1 MSAEAEALTPPNAE
15 LTLAAPEPVA
25 AVAPQKAAGMAPI
38 DASAL
43 PALDQKVADYVESIV
58 ALDIHSPAFS
68 EKAADVRQ
76 MGDADIKASADTSNR
91 LLSSPVRAMQK
102 GPLTQGAKVA
112 SSLIDLRRT
121 IEDLDPKEAT
131 GAHKIL
137 GLIPFG
143 DKLRDYFHRYESAQ
157 KHLDAIVKALYDG
170 QDELRKDNAALEQ
183 EKLHLWE
190 TMQRLTQY
198 AYVAEHL
205 DAALVAKIA
214 EIEATDPDKAKTLRE
229 DVLFYARQKH
239 QDLLTQLAVSIQ
251 GYLAIDL
258 VKRNNVE
265 LIKGVDRAT
274 TTTIAALRT
283 AVIVAQALA
292 NQKLVLDQITA
303 LNTTTSKLIEST
315 SELLATQSV
324 DINKQA
330 ASATVGIDAL
340 KTAFENVYQSMDAI
354 DAFKVQAL
362 ESMAQT
368 VSTLKSEID
377 GAQSYLN
384 RVRAADARSA
394 DDTKTGALDL
404 DSKA

>member
-1 MSAEAEALTPPNAE
+1 MSPESVALTPPNAE
-15 LTLAAPEPVA
+15 LTLAPPEPVA
-25 AVAPQKAAGMAPI
+25 AVAPQKAAGMVPI
-38 DASAL
+38 DAAAL

-58 ALDIHSPAFS
+58 ALDVHSPAFS
-68 EKAADVRQ
+68 QKAADVRQ

-102 GPLTQGAKVA
+102 GPLTEGAKVA
-112 SSLIDLRRT
+112 SSLSDLRRT
-121 IEDLDPKEAT
+121 IEDLDPKHAT
-131 GAHKIL
+131 GAHKLL
-137 GLIPFG
+137 GMIPFG
-143 DKLRDYFHRYESAQ
+143 DKLREYFQRYESAQ
-157 KHLDAIVKALYDG
+157 SHLDAIVKALYDG

-283 AVIVAQALA
+283 AVIVAQALS
-292 NQKLVLDQITA
+292 NQKLVLDQIDA
-303 LNTTTSKLIEST
+303 LNTTTSSLIEST
-315 SELLATQSV
+315 SQLLATQSV
-324 DINKQA
+324 EINKQA
-330 ASATVGIDAL
+330 ASSTVSLDAL
-340 KTAFENVYQSMDAI
+340 KTAFQNVYQSMDAI
-354 DAFKVQAL
+354 DTFKVQAL
-362 ESMAQT
+362 DSMAQT
-368 VSTLKSEID
+368 VTALKTEID
-377 GAQSYLN
+377 GAQTYLN
-384 RVRAADARSA
+384 RVRAADARGA
-394 DDTKTGALDL
+394 DDANTGTLDL
-404 DSKA
+404 DSKP

>member
-1 MSAEAEALTPPNAE
+1 MSATPESLTPPTATD
-15 LTLAAPEPVA
+15 LTLAPPTPVA
-25 AVAPQKAAGMAPI
+25 AVPATKAEGMVPI
-38 DASAL
+38 DPAAL
-43 PALDQKVADYVESIV
+43 PGLDAKVSEYVEGIV
-58 ALDIHSPAFS
+58 TLDVHSPAFAT
-68 EKAADVRQ
+68 KAGDVRS
-76 MGDADIKASADTSNR
+76 MGDDDIRAAADTSNR
-91 LLSSPVRAMQK
+91 LLSSPVRAMQQ
-102 GPLTQGAKVA
+102 GPLSEGGKVA
-112 SSLIDLRRT
+112 STLLDLRRT
-121 IEDLDPKEAT
+121 IEDLDPKQAT
-131 GAHKIL
+131 GVKKLL
-137 GLIPFG
+137 GMIPFG
-143 DKLRDYFHRYESAQ
+143 DKIADYFRKYESAQ
-157 KHLDAIVKALYDG
+157 SHLDGIIKALYDG

-283 AVIVAQALA
+283 AVIVAQALS
-292 NQKLVLDQITA
+292 NQKLVLDQIDA
-303 LNTTTSKLIEST
+303 LNTTTSSLIEST
-315 SELLATQSV
+315 SKLLATQSV
-324 DINKQA
+324 EINKQA
-330 ASATVGIDAL
+330 ASSTVSLDAL
-340 KTAFENVYQSMDAI
+340 KVAFDNVYQSMDAI

-362 ESMAQT
+362 DSMAQT
-368 VSTLKSEID
+368 VTALKTEID
-377 GAQSYLN
+377 GAQTYLN
-384 RVRAADARSA
+384 RVRAADARSS
-394 DDTKTGALDL
+394 DDTAAGTLDL
-404 DSKA
+404 DKA

>member
-25 AVAPQKAAGMAPI
+25 AVAPQKAAGMVPI
-38 DASAL
+38 DAAAL
-43 PALDQKVADYVESIV
+43 PALDQKVAEYVESIV
-58 ALDIHSPAFS
+58 ALDVHSPAFS
-68 EKAADVRQ
+68 QKAADVRQ

-112 SSLIDLRRT
+112 STLMDLRRT
-121 IEDLDPKEAT
+121 IEELDPKEAT
-131 GAHKIL
+131 GAHKLL

-214 EIEATDPDKAKTLRE
+214 EVEATDPEKAKALRE

-283 AVIVAQALA
+283 AVIVAQALS
-292 NQKLVLDQITA
+292 NQKLVLDQIDA
-303 LNTTTSKLIEST
+303 LNTTTSSLIEST
-315 SELLATQSV
+315 SKLLATQSV
-324 DINKQA
+324 EINKQA
-330 ASATVGIDAL
+330 ASSTVSIDAL
-340 KTAFENVYQSMDAI
+340 KVAFENVYQSMDAI

-362 ESMAQT
+362 DSMAQT
-368 VSTLKSEID
+368 VTALKAEID

-384 RVRAADARSA
+384 RVRAADARGA
-394 DDTKTGALDL
+394 DDTATGTLDL
-404 DSKA
+404 DNKA